1 MISSVILICI
11 VMCSSL
17 AQKKSKRALHY
28 LYSREFSDLRMLQA
42 HWIRFSVR
50 TRMKRYCAILLMLV
64 SIAAP
69 ASAEPDFEEFVLAAP
84 GGRYA
89 LRYMPIDNGK
99 SFANLRIVA
108 VESDT
113 ILWSYEG
120 DGETSP
126 TFNWSPNGNRLAI
139 GSRSVRWVSLTIV
152 EFRDGA
158 FVKVEVEIPDFPL
171 TKDVPQKFR
180 KVIDTVKCEAWTD
193 NNTARLSFLGRCQ
206 LLDKEGMR
214 LPEWVN
220 YKYSGKLEFDLAQNG
235 PKFTLLPES
244 SIRSFVDKVEQ
255 DGGDQPTTRPE
266 SK

>member
-1 MISSVILICI
+1 
-11 VMCSSL
+11 
-17 AQKKSKRALHY
+17 
-28 LYSREFSDLRMLQA
+28 
-42 HWIRFSVR
+42 
-50 TRMKRYCAILLMLV
+50 MLV

-69 ASAEPDFEEFVLAAP
+69 ASAEPDFEGFVLAAP

-108 VESDT
+108 AESDT

-139 GSRSVRWVSLTIV
+139 GSRSVRWEFLTIV

-158 FVKVEVEIPDFPL
+158 FVKVEVKIPDFPL

-180 KVIDTVKCEAWTD
+180 KVIDSVKCEAWTD